1 MKLSLIVQTPGKW
14 EGKAIPIKLT
24 QFVIGRDPNCHL
36 RPANL
41 LISKRH
47 CVLLIRGDKAFVRDL
62 DSTNGTFINDQPVE
76 SEIELHDRDCLKVGT
91 VAFGISISGAAPVA
105 KSAAPPPPP
114 AKVPDL
120 VAEEEDAAAATLLL
134 SMQDEVT
141 PPNGTVDKDGVPTG
155 STVLENL
162 SGLLPAEGAVKPEE
176 EKSAE
181 SKPPAKSSE
190 ADTSK
195 AAKALLEKYIRR
207 PRG

>member
-14 EGKAIPIKLT
+14 EGKAISIKLS
-24 QFVIGRDPNCHL
+24 QFVIGRDPSCHL

-41 LISKRH
+41 LVSKRH
-47 CVLLIRGDKAFVRDL
+47 CVLLLKGNRAFVRDL

-91 VAFGISISGAAPVA
+91 VAFGIRIEEAAPVP
-105 KSAAPPPPP
+105 KPAPLPQ
-114 AKVPDL
+114 ADVPTL
-120 VAEEEDAAAATLLL
+120 STEEEEAATLLL
-134 SMQDEVT
+134 SLQDEA
-141 PPNGTVDKDGVPTG
+141 PRADSSVDQDGVPTG

-162 SGLLPAEGAVKPEE
+162 GPHFSAGESTKPAETKPTEGQPPP
-176 EKSAE
+176 KSG
-181 SKPPAKSSE
+181 E

-207 PRG
+207 PRA